1 MSCSWFINETR
12 LWNVSSCSS
21 KNYSLSSILPVVPF
35 LSDHS
40 FDFNIPLAQPLVS
53 TMWTP
58 KSFNFDGQFALI
70 IPVPIGMTIFLEI
83 TPPAMHT
90 PVTTSFTFTRNLSSK
105 RFSLP
110 CLICTVALLLFFVSF
125 IVFVS
130 YKNLSCRD
138 LVPFIKAYLPT
149 SFVMLSGTEVL

>member
-35 LSDHS
+35 LLDHS

-83 TPPAMHT
+83 TLQPCILQSPH
-90 PVTTSFTFTRNLSSK
+90 LSLVQETYHLRGLVYLVLFAQWHYYYFLS
-105 RFSLP
+105 
-110 CLICTVALLLFFVSF
+110 LLLFLYLIKTCLAEILFHLLKR
-125 IVFVS
+125 I
-130 YKNLSCRD
+130 CR
-138 LVPFIKAYLPT
+138 PH
-149 SFVMLSGTEVL
+149 S